1 VLEPPPGVRPE
12 WWIWIQLADAAG
24 ATLFGNKLAH
34 RALVWNAHASRVPG
48 LRRLAITPARMISG
62 MLKKAGLPSARRM
75 RRDHP
80 HGMLLAP
87 NQPGSFLGTARVL
100 TDDGKV
106 QLAPA
111 ELVAAARE
119 LEARYADELA
129 RRGELK
135 LISKR
140 ELRSL
145 NSWMR
150 NNAELPG
157 PKTNYLF
164 VHPDDAARLGL
175 RDGGAAW
182 VRSAADAVC
191 APVQVSDEV
200 MPGTVALPFGWGHA
214 DADGLP
220 QARERAGVNVN
231 RLAPDG
237 RDSIDPLSG
246 MAFLSGIPVEVTAA

>member
-1 VLEPPPGVRPE
+1 TDPVLEPPPGVRPE

-24 ATLFGNKLAH
+24 ATLFGNKILH
-34 RALVWNAHASRVPG
+34 RALVWNARASRVRG
-48 LRRLAITPARMISG
+48 LRGLAITPDRMISG

-75 RRDHP
+75 RREHP
-80 HGMLLAP
+80 HGILLAP

-111 ELVAAARE
+111 ELVSAARG
-119 LEARYADELA
+119 LEGRYADELV

-150 NNAELPG
+150 NNVELAG
-157 PKTNYLF
+157 P
-164 VHPDDAARLGL
+164 
-175 RDGGAAW
+175 
-182 VRSAADAVC
+182 
-191 APVQVSDEV
+191 
-200 MPGTVALPFGWGHA
+200 
-214 DADGLP
+214 
-220 QARERAGVNVN
+220 
-231 RLAPDG
+231 
-237 RDSIDPLSG
+237 
-246 MAFLSGIPVEVTAA
+246 